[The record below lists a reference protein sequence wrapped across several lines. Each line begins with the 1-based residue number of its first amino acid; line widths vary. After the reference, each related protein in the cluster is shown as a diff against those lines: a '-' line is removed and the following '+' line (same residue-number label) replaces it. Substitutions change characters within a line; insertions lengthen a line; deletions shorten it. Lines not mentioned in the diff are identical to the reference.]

1 MAAEMV
7 EAAGKWESGAAAVQV
22 GMQATVEMVVI
33 LVAYQAQMA
42 LLV

>member
-1 MAAEMV
+1 MAVEMV

-33 LVAYQAQMA
+33 SLVFQAQMA